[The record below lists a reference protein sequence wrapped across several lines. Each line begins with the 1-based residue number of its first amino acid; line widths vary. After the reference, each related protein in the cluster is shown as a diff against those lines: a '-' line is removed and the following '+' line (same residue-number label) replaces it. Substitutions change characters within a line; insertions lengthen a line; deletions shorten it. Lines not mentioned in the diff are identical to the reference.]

1 MPQLRSNY
9 CSVNGRISDGSG
21 FCRVGSETHMAELV
35 KFQRREFLGAAG
47 VFLGAQALL
56 GREQARAAN
65 PGFYPDVEIELYA
78 RRDRVT
84 IFPDSQTPVWRYA
97 GQLLK
102 GPANTLS
109 YVNDSYL
116 GPTLRFVR
124 GQKVRV
130 HLHNELAEPTITHW
144 HGLHVPM
151 AADGRPSQA
160 IGNGQ
165 TYVYEF
171 EVLNRASMNFYH
183 PHTHEATAIQLYRGL
198 AGLIV
203 VEDEEERGL
212 ELPSGDYEILLAI
225 QDRVFN
231 KDRQFNYGADMN
243 ESMFGFYGDQILVNG
258 QINYQFDVET
268 RAYRFRIVNA
278 SNARIYKLAWN
289 DGTPLTVIGVD
300 GGLLNQPEKR
310 PYVMLAPSERVDLW
324 VDFSGQS
331 IGSKLSMQS
340 LRFAGLVPE
349 MAQAMNQDDELQKND
364 SFKIFTASVTRLVN
378 ESQRLPERL
387 SKVKPLESAKV
398 ENPNQPIPIGLGMG
412 HMRLTLNGRV
422 YGQDGFLPYERVR
435 VNSLQRIDIFHDHGG
450 MGMMSMMSM
459 GHPIHLHGQPFQIL
473 KRSFSGNEV
482 AYATIKDG
490 FIDSGYKDTVLV
502 APGERIEIIKP
513 FDDFVGQFMYHC
525 HNVEHEDMGMMR
537 EFNVE

>member
-1 MPQLRSNY
+1 
-9 CSVNGRISDGSG
+9 
-21 FCRVGSETHMAELV
+21 
-35 KFQRREFLGAAG
+35 
-47 VFLGAQALL
+47 
-56 GREQARAAN
+56 
-65 PGFYPDVEIELYA
+65 
-78 RRDRVT
+78 
-84 IFPDSQTPVWRYA
+84 
-97 GQLLK
+97 
-102 GPANTLS
+102 
-109 YVNDSYL
+109 
-116 GPTLRFVR
+116 
-124 GQKVRV
+124 
-130 HLHNELAEPTITHW
+130 
-144 HGLHVPM
+144 
-151 AADGRPSQA
+151 
-160 IGNGQ
+160 
-165 TYVYEF
+165 
-171 EVLNRASMNFYH
+171 MNFYH
-183 PHTHEATAIQLYRGL
+183 PHMHEATAIQLYRGL

-231 KDRQFNYGADMN
+231 KDRQFIYGADMH

-364 SFKIFTASVTRLVN
+364 TFKIFTASVTRLVN

-387 SKVKPLESAKV
+387 SKVKSLESAKV

-435 VNSLQRIDIFHDHGG
+435 VNSLQRI
-450 MGMMSMMSM
+450 
-459 GHPIHLHGQPFQIL
+459 
-473 KRSFSGNEV
+473 RYFS
-482 AYATIKDG
+482 
-490 FIDSGYKDTVLV
+490 
-502 APGERIEIIKP
+502 
-513 FDDFVGQFMYHC
+513 
-525 HNVEHEDMGMMR
+525 
-537 EFNVE
+537 